1 MDIAAILFFT
11 QSTSWRCQPD
21 DVIAATKS
29 CIKRHDMTYSFTRP
43 FTHDVTPTYFS
54 NKISS
59 NFPRASKSPNSQ
71 IERDRKHFV
80 KTENE
85 ISISIIFLWNLSN
98 FRALWMN
105 GIRSNRSKNSLSV
118 HTHRLHSHPKQLFDC
133 WWALI
138 LGSAL
143 DFRSM
148 FVQVDVIL
156 DKQPRENKRFNSLFN
171 CTSLRNS
178 PK

>member
-1 MDIAAILFFT
+1 MRMDIAAIFFHT
-11 QSTSWRCQPD
+11 VNLLAMLTRWRNSGNEKLYQTSWWR
-21 DVIAATKS
+21 T
-29 CIKRHDMTYSFTRP
+29 RSFTRP
-43 FTHDVTPTYFS
+43 FKHDVTPTYFL

-59 NFPRASKSPNSQ
+59 NSPRASKSPNSQ

-85 ISISIIFLWNLSN
+85 MSISIIFLWNLFN

-118 HTHRLHSHPKQLFDC
+118 HTHRLHSHLKQLFDC
-133 WWALI
+133 CWRALI
-138 LGSAL
+138 LDSAL

-148 FVQVDVIL
+148 FVQVDFIL
-156 DKQPRENKRFNSLFN
+156 DKQPKENKRFNSLFN
-171 CTSLRNS
+171 CT
-178 PK
+178 